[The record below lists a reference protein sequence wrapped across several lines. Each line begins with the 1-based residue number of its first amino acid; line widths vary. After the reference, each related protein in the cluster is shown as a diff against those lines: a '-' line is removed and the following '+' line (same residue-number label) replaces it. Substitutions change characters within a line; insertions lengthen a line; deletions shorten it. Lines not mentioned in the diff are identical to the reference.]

1 MSSFY
6 TKEELKSVGFKYVGG
21 GTLISRKASIYGAE
35 NISIGQNV
43 RIDDFCILSGKIEI
57 GNYVHI
63 AAGVMLFGGEDG
75 ILLRDYVGISSRSV
89 IYAASDDYSGQ
100 YMTNPTVPE
109 QYRHIISK
117 TVCMEKHVLIG
128 TGCTVLPG
136 VRIGEGTSVGSMSL
150 VNQSLDAWGIYVGIP
165 CRRMKERSK
174 DLLLLERNMFAE
186 RGLK

>member
-1 MSSFY
+1 M
-6 TKEELKSVGFKYVGG
+6 
-21 GTLISRKASIYGAE
+21 
-35 NISIGQNV
+35 
-43 RIDDFCILSGKIEI
+43 
-57 GNYVHI
+57 HI

-117 TVCMEKHVLIG
+117 AVCMNKHVLIG

-136 VRIGEGTSVGSMSL
+136 VMIGEGTSVGSMSL
-150 VNQSLDAWGIYVGIP
+150 VNKSLNAWGIYVGIP
-165 CRRMKERSK
+165 CRRIKERSK
-174 DLLLLERNMFAE
+174 DLLFLEKRMIAE
-186 RGLK
+186 QV